1 MTTHS
6 IEQRLVEL
14 DIELP
19 SPPKPAG
26 NYQPWMICGP
36 WLFIS
41 GQVPI
46 ENGRLRHTGRVGAE
60 LTEEEGRAAARFTAL
75 NVLAQIRDALGGFE
89 RLAHLVRMEGHVAS
103 AGGDVD
109 VPWVLDAAS
118 DLFIE
123 VLGDRGKHTRS
134 AFTPACL
141 PKNLTLELVV
151 TAMLRS

>member
-1 MTTHS
+1 MHS
-6 IEQRLVEL
+6 VEQRLIEL
-14 DIELP
+14 GIELP

-36 WLFIS
+36 WLYIS

-46 ENGRLRHTGRVGAE
+46 GNGQLRHTGRVGAE
-60 LTEEEGRAAARFTAL
+60 LTTEEGRAAARLTAL

-89 RLAHLVRMEGHVAS
+89 RLAHLVRVEGHVAGV
-103 AGGDVD
+103 GGDVD

-118 DLFIE
+118 DLFLE
-123 VLGDRGKHTRS
+123 VLGDRGRHTRA

-141 PKNLTLELVV
+141 PRNLTLELVV
-151 TAMLRS
+151 TALLRS